1 MSALANRP
9 SGSAGSTSAAVVAGN
24 ASNDD
29 SSDNNVLSQ
38 YKVLTLTFNQDCT
51 YV

>member
-9 SGSAGSTSAAVVAGN
+9 SGGAIGGVTGG
-24 ASNDD
+24 SNDG

-51 YV
+51 

>member
-9 SGSAGSTSAAVVAGN
+9 SGGAIGGGVVGST
-24 ASNDD
+24 NDG

-51 YV
+51 

>member
-9 SGSAGSTSAAVVAGN
+9 SGGAIGGVVGG
-24 ASNDD
+24 SNDG

-51 YV
+51 

>member
-9 SGSAGSTSAAVVAGN
+9 SGGAIGGVAGG
-24 ASNDD
+24 SNDG

-51 YV
+51 

>member
-1 MSALANRP
+1 MSALASRP
-9 SGSAGSTSAAVVAGN
+9 SGGAIGGVAGGT
-24 ASNDD
+24 NDG

-51 YV
+51 

>member
-1 MSALANRP
+1 MSALASRP
-9 SGSAGSTSAAVVAGN
+9 SGGAIGGVTGG
-24 ASNDD
+24 SNDG

-51 YV
+51 

>member
-1 MSALANRP
+1 MSALTNRP
-9 SGSAGSTSAAVVAGN
+9 SVGAIGGVTSGGN
-24 ASNDD
+24 DG

-51 YV
+51 